1 MKWRTLHQGAVHAN
15 QGRLGDS
22 GKTEMRAQEA
32 WRQWVAIS
40 MRSFVRA
47 LRSEFELGDA
57 EERAWVFVWMWV
69 RQGLQRVILAE

>member
-1 MKWRTLHQGAVHAN
+1 M
-15 QGRLGDS
+15 
-22 GKTEMRAQEA
+22 EMRAQEA

-40 MRSFVRA
+40 MRSFARA